1 MCGIIA
7 YCPCDASALAQAV
20 LDAGRTNYTVPT
32 TRWYDV
38 KPSVEEQLEQSLEKM
53 RHRGPD
59 GSNTWLN
66 NDNSVGLGHCRL
78 SINDL
83 SPAGMQ
89 PLHDNEDKLHAVV
102 NGEIYDY
109 DTLRDECERAGY
121 KFSSRSDS
129 ELVLAL
135 YKMHGSPGFFSRLR
149 GEFAF
154 VIYDEEQGKIIAA
167 RDRYGIKPM
176 FYALLDGRLCFA
188 TEVKGLLPLGWL
200 PEWDVQAIAGA
211 GWLVDDRTLFQG
223 VRKLEPGQYVEVTKG
238 NVQFGQF
245 WDMDFGDKVSGL
257 PRHSL
262 YRQLIMAWPY
272 PDGTRDKNCRR
283 NYNKR

>member
-7 YCPCDASALAQAV
+7 YCPCDAPALAQAV
-20 LDAGRTNYTVPT
+20 QDAGRTCYTPPI

-38 KPSVEEQLEQSLEKM
+38 KPSVPQQLEQSLDKM

-59 GSNTWLN
+59 GSNIWLN
-66 NDNSVGLGHCRL
+66 NDSSVGLGHCRL

-83 SPAGMQ
+83 GPAGMQ
-89 PLHDNEDKLHAVV
+89 PLHHDRIHAVV

-109 DTLRDECERAGY
+109 DKLRRECEGAGY

-135 YKMHGSPGFFSRLR
+135 YKIHGCPGLFSHLR

-154 VIYDEEQGKIIAA
+154 VIFDEEGGRVIAA

-176 FYALLDGRLCFA
+176 FWALLDGRLCFA
-188 TEVKGLLPLGWL
+188 TEAKGLLPLGWA
-200 PEWDVQAIAGA
+200 PEWDVQAIAEA
-211 GWLVDDRTLFQG
+211 GWMVDDRTVFHG
-223 VRKLEPGQYVEVTKG
+223 VRKLEPGQYIEMTGRSVH
-238 NVQFGQF
+238 FGQF
-245 WDMDFGDKVSGL
+245 WDMDFGDKVN
-257 PRHSL
+257 
-262 YRQLIMAWPY
+262 WPQVWQ
-272 PDGTRDKNCRR
+272 
-283 NYNKR
+283 